1 MAVGDGFEY
10 LVNGLL
16 GGDGDVEGDEVSLE
30 SLRDVIPASSGVD
43 HGGHVLDVWGGE
55 AGHLS

>member
-1 MAVGDGFEY
+1 MAGGDSLED
-10 LVNGLL
+10 LVDGLL

-30 SLRDVIPASSGVD
+30 SLRDVIPAPTRVD

-55 AGHLS
+55 DGHLS